1 MYEKVES
8 FFFNTPHGNPIV
20 MTFRKDTNDWNTLYS
35 CLEEDEYLLPAG
47 LSGRALDIGGHI
59 GSVGIALALDNPDLH
74 VTIVEPVPPN
84 ADLIER
90 NIRENR
96 VWNRVRL
103 VRGAVGKGTVRVR
116 YGFSGNE
123 SAEHHRFIGNSMLAG
138 DSTYIPLDLVGLGIR
153 SLVGNDEVAFTK
165 IDTEGAEYD
174 FLDDPAVS
182 QLVTIAGEWHNND
195 GHVIGDILALLD
207 KTHVVSFTGPQTGP
221 GGFRAERR

>member
-1 MYEKVES
+1 MYDVVEGD
-8 FFFNTPHGNPIV
+8 FFTPHRHSIR
-20 MTFRKDTNDWNTLYS
+20 MAYREDTNDWNTLTA
-35 CLEEDEYLLPAG
+35 CLTEDEYLLPAG
-47 LSGRALDIGGHI
+47 LSGRALDIGGHL
-59 GSVGIALALDNPDLH
+59 GSVGIALAIDDPDLY

-90 NIRENR
+90 NIATNR

-103 VRGAVGKGTVRVR
+103 VRGAVGNGTVRVR
-116 YGFSGNE
+116 YGFAGNE
-123 SAEHHRFIGNSMLAG
+123 AAEHHAFIGNSMLAG
-138 DSTYIPLDLVGLGIR
+138 DAEYRTIDLVGLGIR
-153 SLVGNDEVAFTK
+153 DLVGDDEVAFTK

-195 GHVIGDILALLD
+195 GHVIGDMLALLD
-207 KTHVVSFTGPQTGP
+207 ATHVVTFSGPQTGP